1 MLTAQKMLKTMI
13 PLNSLSNF
21 WITPEMALINFEINL
36 ILTWSENCVIASNTA
51 ANQEATFAITVAKL
65 YVPVVT

>member
-1 MLTAQKMLKTMI
+1 MAKKMLKTMI

-21 WITPEMALINFEINL
+21 WITLEMALINFEINL

-51 ANQEATFAITVAKL
+51 ANQETTFAITVTKL